1 MSPVRTVQHSLT
13 LGWRS
18 LLKIRHSP
26 DQLLDVIL
34 LPITFVLMFVFLFGN
49 SVSGDWR
56 TYLQYVLPGIAVQ
69 TMMFATLGTA
79 VALNSDLRGG
89 VYDRFR
95 SLPIARSAPLAGH
108 VLGDLVKYAVSLVV
122 VFGFGIALGFRF
134 HGSPLA
140 VLGGCVLIVLFAVAL
155 CWVATLLGVL
165 ATSPEG
171 VQGFS
176 AILIFPLTFGS
187 NVFVPTANLPGWLQA
202 WVKINPVTHVANAVR
217 ALMLDLPRGTSVTS
231 AALWIAAIILVFA
244 PAAVWAYRR
253 RV

>member
-1 MSPVRTVQHSLT
+1 

>member
-1 MSPVRTVQHSLT
+1 

-108 VLGDLVKYAVSLVV
+108 VLG
-122 VFGFGIALGFRF
+122 
-134 HGSPLA
+134 
-140 VLGGCVLIVLFAVAL
+140 
-155 CWVATLLGVL
+155 T
-165 ATSPEG
+165 
-171 VQGFS
+171 
-176 AILIFPLTFGS
+176 
-187 NVFVPTANLPGWLQA
+187 
-202 WVKINPVTHVANAVR
+202 
-217 ALMLDLPRGTSVTS
+217 
-231 AALWIAAIILVFA
+231 
-244 PAAVWAYRR
+244 
-253 RV
+253 